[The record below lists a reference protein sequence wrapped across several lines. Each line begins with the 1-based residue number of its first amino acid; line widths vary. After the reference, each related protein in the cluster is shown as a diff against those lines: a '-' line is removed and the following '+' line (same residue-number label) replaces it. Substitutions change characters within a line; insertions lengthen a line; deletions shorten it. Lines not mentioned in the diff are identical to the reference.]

1 MAQQAVKYQ
10 STTIDPWKSAGE
22 IAELV
27 RKYGGSRFEQQWD
40 EYGQLVGIRF
50 AIRDNRLGEVPV
62 ILRAQTETIERI
74 LQGALPRSWT
84 TERKRTQAYRVAWR
98 QLKDF
103 VEQALLA
110 VKTGL
115 FPLAAAFMASIEVQ
129 DEETGRPIPLMEA
142 FAQGGR
148 LGPAG
153 HGVRLIQAGDKTEGT

>member
-1 MAQQAVKYQ
+1 MAQQIKYQ
-10 STTIDPWKSAGE
+10 NTTVDASRSAGH

-50 AIRDNRLGEVPV
+50 AIRDDRLGEVPV
-62 ILRAQTETIERI
+62 ILRAQTETITAILDDAAPKSWDADRVLAQAHRI
-74 LQGALPRSWT
+74 
-84 TERKRTQAYRVAWR
+84 AWR

-110 VKTGL
+110 VRTGL
-115 FPLAAAFMASIEVQ
+115 FPLAAAFMAHVEVR
-129 DEETGRPIPLMEA
+129 DEETGEPVPLMEA
-142 FAQGGR
+142 FAQRGR

-153 HGVRLIQAGDKTEGT
+153 HGVRLISAADNTEGA